1 MKMQHLIY
9 FKTLASTNS
18 VTLASEQLFV
28 TQQALSK
35 SLKAF
40 ETELGTTL
48 FHRTNHGIT
57 LTQDGEY
64 VLQITDKILEL
75 KHELELHFSKESALT
90 LSGNLNMMIPQHI
103 YELYCVKCCR
113 NLYKHYPNFSLQLSF
128 GSENSILQSLLA
140 NEIDLGIIYNVH
152 CDGVPLIPIEFP
164 LKFTAISRFRYTA
177 LVSNDSP
184 LAKLKSV
191 SLEQL
196 SKYPLVFFT
205 PDSLDNSYTY
215 KLFSNYNIPKV
226 YTVQTSSLLHEL
238 IPQTH
243 LILLVIK

>member
-90 LSGNLNMMIPQHI
+90 LSENLNMMIPQHI
-103 YELYCVKCCR
+103 YELYCV
-113 NLYKHYPNFSLQLSF
+113 NVVVI
-128 GSENSILQSLLA
+128 SIS
-140 NEIDLGIIYNVH
+140 I
-152 CDGVPLIPIEFP
+152 IPIF
-164 LKFTAISRFRYTA
+164 LCNY
-177 LVSNDSP
+177 P
-184 LAKLKSV
+184 LAVK
-191 SLEQL
+191 
-196 SKYPLVFFT
+196 
-205 PDSLDNSYTY
+205 
-215 KLFSNYNIPKV
+215 IPFCNH
-226 YTVQTSSLLHEL
+226 YW
-238 IPQTH
+238 PMR
-243 LILLVIK
+243 